1 MRKVVTY
8 GVMGLGGSLIGLLL
22 IPAAVLMAAIYGV
35 WKLTDQLVRS
45 IERH

>member
-1 MRKVVTY
+1 MRKFVTY

-22 IPAAVLMAAIYGV
+22 IPASVLMAAIYGV
-35 WKLTDQLVRS
+35 WTLTDKLVRI